1 MEAILSRLKR
11 TSQLAAGLVLFLAVT
26 DSYSRRCGGGAFL
39 SPSSQSWLSAKLS
52 HALSIRLNRAFSWSV
67 VALSASSP
75 QFSAFL
81 RIPLDDFSI
90 ATSCRIFSIM
100 QRRNKG
106 SNQPNISWG
115 TLIIGPIGA
124 LWAKRRVLGNA

>member
-1 MEAILSRLKR
+1 MDRALPICRFQR
-11 TSQLAAGLVLFLAVT
+11 PFLAVT

-39 SPSSQSWLSAKLS
+39 SPSSQSWLSAKLP

-81 RIPLDDFSI
+81 RIPSDDFSI
-90 ATSCRIFSIM
+90 VTSCRIFFH
-100 QRRNKG
+100 
-106 SNQPNISWG
+106 
-115 TLIIGPIGA
+115 
-124 LWAKRRVLGNA
+124 NAEEE